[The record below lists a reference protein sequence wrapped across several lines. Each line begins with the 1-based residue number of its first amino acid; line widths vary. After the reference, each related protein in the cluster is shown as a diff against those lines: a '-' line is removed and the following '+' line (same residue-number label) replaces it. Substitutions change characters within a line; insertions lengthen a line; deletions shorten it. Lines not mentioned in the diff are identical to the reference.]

1 MITLNSLRQDLL
13 QKRLDLHKDLEIRD
27 ALEKSLIKYLEQF
40 DQGCLAIYWPI
51 NSEFD
56 PRPLAL
62 NWARQHATKKL
73 ALPIVKINQPLIF
86 AEWHDGD
93 KLEKGPQGIPQPILN
108 ANGANGIRPNIILL
122 PCLGWS
128 SQKGHFWR
136 LGYGGGYYDRTLE
149 SYRTN
154 GHAVKAVG
162 VAYGALEIKEDAWR
176 PQSHDQALDELIC
189 A

>member
-1 MITLNSLRQDLL
+1 MTTLNSLRQDLL

-27 ALEKSLIKYLEQF
+27 ALEKSLIKYLDQF

-62 NWARQHATKKL
+62 NWARQHPTKKL

-86 AEWHDGD
+86 EEWQDGD
-93 KLEKGPQGIPQPILN
+93 KLEKGPQGIPQPILRTN
-108 ANGANGIRPNIILL
+108 SSEGIQPNIILL

-128 SQKGHFWR
+128 SHAEKV
-136 LGYGGGYYDRTLE
+136 LSIKPLKYVLAPMVVMVVVIEKTLI
-149 SYRTN
+149 
-154 GHAVKAVG
+154 
-162 VAYGALEIKEDAWR
+162 VAYLLLKANCL
-176 PQSHDQALDELIC
+176 
-189 A
+189 